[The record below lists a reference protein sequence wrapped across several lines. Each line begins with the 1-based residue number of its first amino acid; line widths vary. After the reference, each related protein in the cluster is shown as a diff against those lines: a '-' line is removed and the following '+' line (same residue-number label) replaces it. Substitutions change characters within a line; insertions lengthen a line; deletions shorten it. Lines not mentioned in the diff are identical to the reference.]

1 MPTQYEPVEST
12 FRNQLYGQQSNPAR
26 LEYVRD
32 DNPMNPAPPQQHA
45 DVFPFVFTTS
55 RLTEHP
61 TAGGMSRYLEHL
73 AELQPEMFVEVST
86 VLAAERGLDHMGLCR
101 SEQRRVGTACVSTC
115 NYRWAPFHS

>member
-55 RLTEHP
+55 RLTEHH
-61 TAGGMSRYLEHL
+61 TAGGMCRSHEHP
-73 AELQPEMFVEVST
+73 AELQPEHFVEVSP
-86 VLAAERGLDHMGLCR
+86 VLADPTSAVWGR
-101 SEQRRVGTACVSTC
+101 SVSGRVEFGDRRSL
-115 NYRWAPFHS
+115 